1 MIRRRMFRAGALL
14 TAFAAGACA
23 SSQAVQSASPAAQ
36 ATQAAQAQA
45 AQAQAQAQAAVA
57 PAANVIP
64 AETLPTPESYLGFK
78 VGADRHLAD
87 WNQVLGYLT
96 ELAQASPRVKMD
108 TLGQTTL
115 GRPFVMLTISSEANM
130 RRLEHYREING
141 KLADPRRITSPAEAE
156 QLIHEGKTVVLITA
170 TIHSTEVG
178 GTQMTMALAHQL
190 ACAPTATEKQ
200 ILDNV
205 ILLLIPSLNP
215 DGQDMVVHWY
225 DGTLGKPWEGTSPPF
240 LYHYYTGHDNN
251 RDWYYFSQK
260 ETQLTVKYA
269 HNAWHPQIVHDIHQ
283 QGSYASRFFIPPWID
298 PVEPNVD
305 PLIIEEA
312 NDLGTYMAWR
322 MGIQGKKGIVVNATY
337 DAWTPARAY
346 QHYHAG
352 VRILTETASAR
363 LATPIT
369 VRWDQL
375 RPGRNFDSRVASWNF
390 MEPWPGGEW
399 HLSNIVDY
407 MQSGAMALL
416 THAAENR
423 EAWLHSF
430 LRIGQRAVGG
440 WDRWPAA
447 WVIPPDQANHLGQQE
462 LQRVMVQAD
471 VEVRRAEQPF
481 RAQVRLPDS
490 TTVTRDFP
498 AGSWVI
504 PMKQPYA
511 GFAQAMLERQ
521 HYPDLREYPG
531 GPPKRPYDVTAQT
544 LPLMLG
550 VDAFQATSIDGGLS
564 ALSLSAPMT
573 DADLMTKRSAPDMTA
588 PLTRA
593 GAPRVAVYQ
602 SYSPSMDEGWTRWV
616 FDQLDVPYTTVH
628 DADIRAGYLLDRF
641 DALLL
646 PEQSAE
652 RIIQGRDS
660 GSIDPKYVG
669 GIGQE
674 GVQAI
679 RDFVRGGGTLVTLN
693 EAGDLAIQAL
703 DLPVKYR
710 LDGLKPQDY
719 YIPGSFLRLDVDT
732 SQPEAAGMPQKSIAW
747 VERGSM
753 AFDVTDTSV
762 KVIAR
767 YGQGTPLLS
776 GWALGQ
782 AHIAGQPA
790 LVEVP
795 VGKGRAVLFGFRPQ
809 YRAQTVATYRLL
821 FNALA
826 AGAMP
831 GS

>member
-1 MIRRRMFRAGALL
+1 VIRARMYQAGALL
-14 TAFAAGACA
+14 AAWAVGACA
-23 SSQAVQSASPAAQ
+23 SSQPTPAAT
-36 ATQAAQAQA
+36 ATPGAMRDAASAPG
-45 AQAQAQAQAAVA
+45 AVSA
-57 PAANVIP
+57 TA
-64 AETLPTPESYLGFK
+64 LPTPASYLGYK
-78 VGADRHLAD
+78 VGTDRKLAD

-115 GRPFVMLTISSEANM
+115 DRPFVMLTISSEANM
-130 RRLEHYREING
+130 RRLEHYREINR
-141 KLADPRRITSPAEAE
+141 KLADPRTIASSAEAE
-156 QLIHEGKTVVLITA
+156 QLIHEGKAIVLITA

-178 GTQMTMALAHQL
+178 GTQMTMRLAHEL
-190 ACAPTATEKQ
+190 ASARTAADRE

-205 ILLLIPSLNP
+205 ILLLVPSLNP

-225 DGTLGKPWEGTSPPF
+225 DETLGKPWEGASPPF
-240 LYHYYTGHDNN
+240 LYHYYTGHDDN
-251 RDWYYFSQK
+251 RDWYFFSQK

-283 QGSYASRFFIPPWID
+283 QGSRASRFFIPPWID

-305 PLIIEEA
+305 PLLIESA

-322 MGIQGKKGIVVNATY
+322 MGIEGKKGIVVNATY
-337 DAWTPARAY
+337 DAWTPSRAY
-346 QHYHAG
+346 QHYHGG
-352 VRILTETASAR
+352 VRILTETASADI
-363 LATPIT
+363 ATPIT

-375 RPGRNFDSRVASWNF
+375 QPGRNFDSRKASWNF
-390 MEPWPGGEW
+390 MEPWPGGDW
-399 HLSNIVDY
+399 HLSDIVDY
-407 MQSGAMALL
+407 MQSGATALL

-423 EAWLHSF
+423 EAWLRSF
-430 LRIGQRAVGG
+430 LRIGERAVAG
-440 WDRWPAA
+440 WNRWPQA
-447 WVIPPDQANHLGQQE
+447 WVIPPDQGNHLGQQE

-471 VEVRRAEQPF
+471 VEVRRAGHAF

-490 TTVTRDFP
+490 TVVTKDFP
-498 AGSWVI
+498 AGSWII

-544 LPLMLG
+544 LPLMLD
-550 VDAFQATSIDGGLS
+550 VDAFQATSVDGGLA
-564 ALSLSAPMT
+564 ALDLSAPMT
-573 DADLMTKRSAPDMTA
+573 DADLMTRRSAPELTA

-593 GAPRVAVYQ
+593 GAPRVAIYQ
-602 SYSPSMDEGWTRWV
+602 SYSPSMDEGWTRWI
-616 FDQLDVPYTTVH
+616 FDQLGVPYTTVH
-628 DADIRAGYLLDRF
+628 DADIRAGHLLDRF

-646 PEQSAE
+646 PQQSA
-652 RIIQGRDS
+652 RSIIEGRPA

-669 GIGQE
+669 GIGQA

-679 RDFVRGGGTLVTLN
+679 HDFVQAGGTLVTLT
-693 EAGDLAIQAL
+693 EANDLAIQAL
-703 DLPVKYR
+703 DLPLRNR

-719 YIPGSFLRLDVDT
+719 YIPGSILRLDVDAA
-732 SQPEAAGMPQKSIAW
+732 QPVAAGMPRQSTAW
-747 VERGSM
+747 VERGAM
-753 AFDVTDTSV
+753 AFDTTDPSV
-762 KVIAR
+762 RVIAR

-782 AHIAGQPA
+782 QHIAGQPA

-795 VGKGRAVLFGFRPQ
+795 VGKGRVILFGFRPQ
-809 YRAQTVATYRLL
+809 YRAQTVATYPLL

-826 AGAMP
+826 AG
-831 GS
+831 GSRAQP